1 MPDQKQFTRAEVAA
15 RNSKEDAV
23 FVIHNHVYDVTP
35 FLDEHPGGHEVLLRA
50 AGADASEDFDDIGH
64 SLDAKELMK
73 KYQIGEVV
81 PEEHVEVAKREYQWE
96 DVKHESGDGQW
107 LTWRLPLILGVV
119 ASLTWLYFQ

>member
-35 FLDEHPGGHEVLLRA
+35 FLDEHPGGHE
-50 AGADASEDFDDIGH
+50 
-64 SLDAKELMK
+64 ELMK

-96 DVKHESGDGQW
+96 DVKHEAGDGQW